1 MAAGA
6 RATIRKRSIHA
17 GVGCIAI
24 SCIYFSLAT
33 IPPCAELMAGFLGT
47 APDRLY
53 GHWIVF
59 LLCGGICATTLFGS
73 VAGLAPTARH
83 LGAWTAHAGILL
95 LAVGGAIFALS
106 REDGYA
112 VTTKTRNG
120 WSDIDEFY
128 LKDTNRIVAAVDEG
142 MRYET
147 DLPPGRRLRRRADR
161 GRVRDIETA
170 IEIRSPRGTDI
181 RLTGWAEDVATIAAV
196 DFRLKTGDR
205 TRSHVLRGVPG
216 GNLLRCEGFDIEFL
230 PNPSMQRIRRLL
242 FPDARAESEPSD
254 PPRSPT
260 QPAGPGP
267 EAPGETAEKPKT
279 VRPRVVLVTGVNIRP
294 QVVLVMPDD
303 TRRQAP
309 LQLDRDVALPF
320 GAPPPAVLNIVR
332 AYTVA
337 AGTTQQDSSKKSGRM
352 TAARVDITAGDW
364 KTTTLIP
371 RGWMR
376 GMPTRVL
383 LPGGRTLLIELMPR
397 ARPLGAT
404 VAIEA
409 IEYVP
414 YPGSMMARD
423 YVTEV
428 TVERDGEDNT
438 DTIRLNS
445 PVMAGPYQLSQNTWG
460 PQPADPLWIS
470 LGVATRPGIIF
481 VWIGFAMI
489 CLSMPYAFYVKP
501 LLVRRAARKS
511 EAAAAGGPA
520 ETGDAP

>member
-6 RATIRKRSIHA
+6 KATIRKRSIQA
-17 GVGCIAI
+17 GAGCIAI

-33 IPPCAELMAGFLGT
+33 IPPCAAFMAGFLDT

-59 LLCGGICATTLFGS
+59 LLCGGICATTVVGS
-73 VAGLAPTARH
+73 VAGLTLTARH
-83 LGAWTAHAGILL
+83 LGAWIAHAGLLL
-95 LAVGGAIFALS
+95 LALGGSLFALY
-106 REDGYA
+106 REVGYA

-120 WSDIDEFY
+120 WSDIDAFY
-128 LKDTNRIVAAVDEG
+128 LKDTNRIVAAVDG
-142 MRYET
+142 GTQYET
-147 DLPPGRRLRRRADR
+147 DLPPGRRLRNRHDP
-161 GRVRDIETA
+161 GRVRALDTA

-181 RLTGWAEDVATIAAV
+181 RLTGWAEDIATVAAV

-205 TRSHVLRGVPG
+205 TRAHALRGEPG
-216 GNLLRCEGFDIEFL
+216 RNLLRCEGFDIAFL

-242 FPDARAESEPSD
+242 FPDAHAESGPADQQRPET
-254 PPRSPT
+254 R
-260 QPAGPGP
+260 PAGPGP
-267 EAPGETAEKPKT
+267 DDGAEKKKKP

-309 LQLDRDVALPF
+309 LQLGRDVALPF
-320 GAPPPAVLNIVR
+320 GAPPFPVLNIAR
-332 AYTVA
+332 TYTVA
-337 AGTTQQDSSKKSGRM
+337 GGATHRDAANRSGRM
-352 TAARVDITAGDW
+352 TAARIDITAGDW
-364 KTTTLIP
+364 QTTTLIP

-376 GMPTRVL
+376 GMPARIL
-383 LPGGRTLLIELMPR
+383 LPGGRTLQIELIPR

-428 TVERDGEDNT
+428 TVERDGEDKK

-481 VWIGFAMI
+481 AWIGFAMI

-501 LLVRRAARKS
+501 LLARRAARS
-511 EAAAAGGPA
+511 SAAAAADSPA
-520 ETGDAP
+520 DTEDAP